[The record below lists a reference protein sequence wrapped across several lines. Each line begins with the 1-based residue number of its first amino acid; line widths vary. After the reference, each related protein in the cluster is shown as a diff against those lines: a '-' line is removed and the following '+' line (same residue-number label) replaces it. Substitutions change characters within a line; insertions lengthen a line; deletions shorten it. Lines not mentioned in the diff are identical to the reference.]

1 MSARAELPSIS
12 FKRCNSEGSDVEWRI
27 FMNQSQN

>member
-12 FKRCNSEGSDVEWRI
+12 LRRWRSGGFVLAWRM
-27 FMNQSQN
+27 FMQR